1 MAWLVLAAVLAATAT
16 ASPHSQGARTRFSLR
31 TSL

>member
-1 MAWLVLAAVLAATAT
+1 MAWLVLAAVLAARAKP
-16 ASPHSQGARTRFSLR
+16 SPHRQGARTRFSLR